1 MTILNVIGYIAMLID
16 HLGLL
21 IFQDDIIFR
30 ILGRAALP
38 IFIYS
43 VYSGLNKTNDVIN
56 YMKRVFIIAIISQ
69 PFYMLLVSNQ
79 LNICFTIFFL
89 IFLFSK
95 IYIRYA
101 YYIKILIV
109 VLLFLDI
116 TEYGFLSLCLVFL
129 FKIFKGKIK
138 FNMIML
144 YLLLTSICIYLYG
157 YNYIQYFSTMSL
169 FLIKIKILKYEINLS
184 RFLKYSIYPL
194 HLFFLLI
201 FLYFL

>member
-95 IYIRYA
+95 IWE
-101 YYIKILIV
+101 IL
-109 VLLFLDI
+109 
-116 TEYGFLSLCLVFL
+116 
-129 FKIFKGKIK
+129 
-138 FNMIML
+138 
-144 YLLLTSICIYLYG
+144 
-157 YNYIQYFSTMSL
+157 
-169 FLIKIKILKYEINLS
+169 
-184 RFLKYSIYPL
+184 
-194 HLFFLLI
+194 
-201 FLYFL
+201 